1 MYVQICNTFSNS
13 QIKTNS
19 GINFPVN
26 RRVPTRFAE
35 IPANAS
41 RHFAIYFS
49 SLTIA
54 YLQSQVNVKY
64 LPSSPL
70 PLLFWKYK
78 THPVIIIRVQYQAFL
93 KLALLQQHRSSA
105 VIKCNK
111 RDLREQYRLIEAI
124 PQCQKAI
131 ISSFGRVLSMC
142 LQG

>member
-64 LPSSPL
+64 LLFSPL
-70 PLLFWKYK
+70 PLLPSSESTKRIPSLLFACN
-78 THPVIIIRVQYQAFL
+78 I
-93 KLALLQQHRSSA
+93 KL
-105 VIKCNK
+105 
-111 RDLREQYRLIEAI
+111 
-124 PQCQKAI
+124 
-131 ISSFGRVLSMC
+131 F
-142 LQG
+142 